1 MVPRFKYHFLPI
13 ILILFSCVENRIF
26 IQIHPDGQSYFKF
39 ESHGDST
46 DVLDNDYLHPS
57 YLNGWSSSVKII
69 KHDDDNN
76 WVMTTEGMLLDTSIL
91 FFHEDTIPLGY
102 TFNRSVSEKW
112 FSIEYIF
119 SLTFSGRRIKE
130 NYPKL
135 YEAILFEKPDSLYWL
150 PEALTVLMKKGLDDV
165 YSDSLSQKQNI
176 WNQRLVNHL
185 QNSFA
190 KFTSMDELKNI
201 QKDRELFLTN
211 LFKPFKIDPDLP
223 SNLAFAMEKHEK
235 ILKSTLDLNDD
246 SFEIKVI
253 MPGQPIFT
261 NANKVIL
268 DTLIWNFGLDSL
280 LSDSYTLC
288 GRSVIY
294 TTDRYQKTLIS
305 IGILFLILMAI
316 LIKKRY

>member
-1 MVPRFKYHFLPI
+1 
-13 ILILFSCVENRIF
+13 
-26 IQIHPDGQSYFKF
+26 
-39 ESHGDST
+39 
-46 DVLDNDYLHPS
+46 
-57 YLNGWSSSVKII
+57 
-69 KHDDDNN
+69 
-76 WVMTTEGMLLDTSIL
+76 MTTEGILLDTSIL
-91 FFHEDTIPLGY
+91 FFNEDTIPLGY
-102 TFNRSVSEKW
+102 AFNRSVSEKW

-119 SLTFSGRRIKE
+119 SLTFSGRRVKG

-150 PEALTVLMKKGLDDV
+150 PEALTVLMKKGLDDI

-190 KFTSMDELKNI
+190 KFTSMDDLKNI

-211 LFKPFKIDPDLP
+211 LLKPFKIDPDLP
-223 SNLAFAMEKHEK
+223 RNLAFAMEKHEK
-235 ILKSTLDLNDD
+235 ILKSTLDLDDD
-246 SFEIKVI
+246 SFELKVI

-261 NANKVIL
+261 NANKIIH

-280 LSDSYTLC
+280 LSDSYTLS

-305 IGILFLILMAI
+305 VGILFLILMTI
-316 LIKKRY
+316 LIKRRY

>member
-39 ESHGDST
+39 ESRGDST

-76 WVMTTEGMLLDTSIL
+76 WVMTTEGILLDTSIL

-150 PEALTVLMKKGLDDV
+150 PEALTVLMKKGLDDI

-201 QKDRELFLTN
+201 QKDRKLFLTN

-280 LSDSYTLC
+280 LSDSYTLS

>member
-1 MVPRFKYHFLPI
+1 MVPRIKYHFLPI
-13 ILILFSCVENRIF
+13 ILIISSCVENRIF

-46 DVLDNDYLHPS
+46 DVLDNDYLHPN
-57 YLNGWSSSVKII
+57 YLNSWSSSVKVN
-69 KHDDDNN
+69 KNDDDHN
-76 WVMTTEGMLLDTSIL
+76 WIITTEGILLDTSII
-91 FFHEDTIPLGY
+91 FFQGDTIPLGY
-102 TFNRSVSEKW
+102 AFNRSLSEKW
-112 FSIEYIF
+112 FSIEYTF
-119 SLTFSGRRIKE
+119 SLTFSGRRIKG

-150 PEALTVLMKKGLDDV
+150 PEALTILMKKGLDDI
-165 YSDSLSQKQNI
+165 YRDSLSQKQNI

-185 QNSFA
+185 QNSLA
-190 KFTSMDELKNI
+190 KLTSMDDLKNI
-201 QKDRELFLTN
+201 QKDRELFLID

-223 SNLAFAMEKHEK
+223 SNLASAMEKHEN

-253 MPGQPIFT
+253 MPGQTIFT
-261 NANKVIL
+261 NANEIID

-280 LSDSYTLC
+280 LSDSYTLS

-294 TTDRYQKTLIS
+294 ATDRYQKTLIS
-305 IGILFLILMAI
+305 VGILFLILITI
-316 LIKKRY
+316 LIKRRY

>member
-1 MVPRFKYHFLPI
+1 
-13 ILILFSCVENRIF
+13 
-26 IQIHPDGQSYFKF
+26 
-39 ESHGDST
+39 
-46 DVLDNDYLHPS
+46 
-57 YLNGWSSSVKII
+57 
-69 KHDDDNN
+69 
-76 WVMTTEGMLLDTSIL
+76 MTTEGILLDTSIL
-91 FFHEDTIPLGY
+91 FFHADALPLGY
-102 TFNRSVSEKW
+102 AFNRSVSEKW
-112 FSIEYIF
+112 FSIEYTF

-135 YEAILFEKPDSLYWL
+135 YEAILSEKPDSLYWL
-150 PEALTVLMKKGLDDV
+150 PEALTVLMKKGLNDI

-190 KFTSMDELKNI
+190 KLTSMDDLKNI
-201 QKDRELFLTN
+201 QKDRELFLTD

-223 SNLAFAMEKHEK
+223 SNLAFAMEKHEN

-246 SFEIKVI
+246 SFELKVI

-261 NANKVIL
+261 NANKVIH

-280 LSDSYTLC
+280 LSDSYILS
-288 GRSVIY
+288 GRSIIY

-305 IGILFLILMAI
+305 VGILFLILMTI
-316 LIKKRY
+316 LIKRRY

>member
-39 ESHGDST
+39 ESRGDST

-76 WVMTTEGMLLDTSIL
+76 WVMTTEGILLDTSIL

-201 QKDRELFLTN
+201 QKDRKLFLTN

-280 LSDSYTLC
+280 LSDSYTLS

>member
-76 WVMTTEGMLLDTSIL
+76 WVMTTEGILLDTSIL

-150 PEALTVLMKKGLDDV
+150 PEALTVLMKKGLDDI

-280 LSDSYTLC
+280 LSDSYTLS

-316 LIKKRY
+316 LIKRRY